1 MSENKLSKETKL
13 REAPPLILIRTCKVF
28 VTGNAN
34 KLKEVRAILSDGLN
48 GLKPIE
54 IDSRDVESTLVSNIS
69 SL

>member
-1 MSENKLSKETKL
+1 M
-13 REAPPLILIRTCKVF
+13 RTCKVF

-34 KLKEVRAILSDGLN
+34 KLKEVRAILSDGSN

-54 IDSRDVESTLVSNIS
+54 IDSRDVESTLVSNIP